1 MSNLDNKKLFLD
13 ELKTWRNYAMTSLIA
28 LIAFIFAK
36 FGETNIWILVL
47 SIFAVIGLGIVAFV
61 LQRKILKIIDE
72 IKEL

>member
-36 FGETNIWILVL
+36 FGETSIWILVL
-47 SIFAVIGLGIVAFV
+47 SFFCCNRTWNCRFCLA
-61 LQRKILKIIDE
+61 KKN
-72 IKEL
+72 IKNY